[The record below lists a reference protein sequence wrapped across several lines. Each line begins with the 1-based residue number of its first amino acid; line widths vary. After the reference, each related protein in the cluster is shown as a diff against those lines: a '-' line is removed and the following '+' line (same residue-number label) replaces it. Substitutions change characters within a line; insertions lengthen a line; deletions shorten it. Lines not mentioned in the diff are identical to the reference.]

1 MHEVNIRFQ
10 AINADAL
17 INVLAGI
24 DIFSFF
30 AFIPVFIKEK
40 NFMLLT
46 IGFAIRFPAMFAII
60 ARHFAEN

>member
-1 MHEVNIRFQ
+1 MYEINLRFQ

-46 IGFAIRFPAMFAII
+46 IGLAIRFPSMFVLI
-60 ARHFAEN
+60 ARHFAED